1 MSSHYF
7 IWIDGRPVP
16 GHEARVP
23 VLDRGFLYGDSVY
36 EVTRTVNQKPL
47 FYDLHCARL
56 HSSAGGLG
64 MTLPKQKEI
73 DAAVQDTILAAAQH
87 AAELAAVT
95 LPDYSAAEAAKSSN
109 ERSREFY
116 VRIIVTRGAGDLDL
130 DPSAADVPRLVVLV
144 KPLALPSAYLY
155 REGATLATVSQR
167 RNAPGHVPPEVK
179 SGNYLPSVMALAAA
193 RRRGAYEALMLD
205 MHGQLSEG
213 ASSNFFAVIG
223 GRLVTPPRSV
233 GILAGVTRGMLLKLA
248 GSFGVAVSEE
258 PLSLADAL
266 AADEAL
272 ITSSIRGIMPVV
284 RIDQHQ
290 IGTGSPGPVTRRL
303 MHQYEKLIGEGR

>member
-16 GHEARVP
+16 GNEARVP

-56 HSSAGGLG
+56 HSSAGGIG

-73 DAAVQDTILAAAQH
+73 DAAVNDTIQAAAQH

-95 LPDYSAAEAAKSSN
+95 LPDHAVAEAGKSGA

-130 DPSAADVPRLVVLV
+130 DPSAADAPRLVVLV
-144 KPLALPSAYLY
+144 KPLALPSPHLY
-155 REGATLATVSQR
+155 REGAMLATVSQR

-248 GSFGVAVSEE
+248 GSFGIAVSEE

-290 IGTGSPGPVTRRL
+290 IGTGYPGPVTRRL
-303 MHQYEKLIGEGR
+303 MHQYEKLIGESR